1 MILYIENSEDATR
14 KLLELIDE
22 FTKLQDIKLTHRNLF
37 HFCTLTMKD
46 QKIRETIPLT
56 IILKR
61 IKCLGIKLPKEA
73 KHLHLKKLKIKLSHD
88 RSIPLLGI

>member
-61 IKCLGIKLPKEA
+61 IKCLGIKLPNDA
-73 KHLHLKKLKIKLSHD
+73 RLLLRKL
-88 RSIPLLGI
+88 